1 VPSATWADLARAYRH
16 YRELPV
22 WTGPRELPNNQG
34 LLSRELIRDIKARG
48 AKAAGEVEAT
58 VTRLVQDGALPA
70 EPGALEQR
78 HVDGLAG
85 RRRIGRDTLAA
96 LWDAIVFDRD
106 DYTCRYCGRT
116 PAGVFQAEG
125 RRRGLV
131 LAVDHFSARSGVA
144 ERRRLDNSLTACV
157 SCRAVKADLPRDP
170 FLDELHSLAAAVAA
184 RQARDESA
192 RGQAA
197 G

>member
-1 VPSATWADLARAYRH
+1 VPSASWADLARAYRH

-34 LLSRELIRDIKARG
+34 LLSRELIREIKARG
-48 AKAAGEVEAT
+48 AKAAGEVETALA
-58 VTRLVQDGALPA
+58 RLVQDGALPA
-70 EPGALEQR
+70 EPRTLEQR

-85 RRRIGRDTLAA
+85 RRLGRDTLAA

-116 PAGVFQAEG
+116 PSGVFQAEG

-157 SCRAVKADLPRDP
+157 SCRAVRADLPRDP
-170 FLDELHSLAAAVAA
+170 FLDELRSLAAALAA
-184 RQARDESA
+184 RPARDGSA

>member
-34 LLSRELIRDIKARG
+34 LLSRELIREVKARG
-48 AKAAGEVEAT
+48 AKAAGEVETALA
-58 VTRLVQDGALPA
+58 RLVQDGALPA
-70 EPGALEQR
+70 EPRALEQR

-85 RRRIGRDTLAA
+85 RRLGRDTLAA
-96 LWDAIVFDRD
+96 LWDAMVFDRD

-131 LAVDHFSARSGVA
+131 LAVDHFSARTTVA

-157 SCRAVKADLPRDP
+157 SCRAVRADLPRDP
-170 FLDELHSLAAAVAA
+170 FLDELRSLATAIAA
-184 RQARDESA
+184 RPARDVGA

>member
-34 LLSRELIRDIKARG
+34 LLSRELIREIKARG
-48 AKAAGEVEAT
+48 AKAAGEVETALA
-58 VTRLVQDGALPA
+58 RLVQDGALPA
-70 EPGALEQR
+70 EPRTLEQH

-85 RRRIGRDTLAA
+85 RRLGRDTLAA
-96 LWDAIVFDRD
+96 VWDAIVFDRD

-170 FLDELHSLAAAVAA
+170 FLDELRSLAAALAA
-184 RQARDESA
+184 RPARDGSA

>member
-22 WTGPRELPNNQG
+22 WTAPRELPNNQG
-34 LLSRELIRDIKARG
+34 LLSRELIREVKARG
-48 AKAAGEVEAT
+48 AKAAGEVETALA
-58 VTRLVQDGALPA
+58 RLVQDGALPA
-70 EPGALEQR
+70 EPRALEQR

-85 RRRIGRDTLAA
+85 RRLRRDTLAA

-106 DYTCRYCGRT
+106 DYMCRYCGRT

-131 LAVDHFSARSGVA
+131 LAVDHFSARSTVA

-157 SCRAVKADLPRDP
+157 SCRAVRADLPRDP
-170 FLDELHSLAAAVAA
+170 FLDELRSLAAAVAA
-184 RQARDESA
+184 RPARDGSA

>member
-16 YRELPV
+16 YREFPV

-34 LLSRELIRDIKARG
+34 LLSRELIREVKARG
-48 AKAAGEVEAT
+48 AKAAGEVETA
-58 VTRLVQDGALPA
+58 VAGLVQDGALPA
-70 EPGALEQR
+70 EPRALEQR
-78 HVDGLAG
+78 HVDGLPG
-85 RRRIGRDTLAA
+85 RRLGRDTLAA
-96 LWDAIVFDRD
+96 LWDANVLDRD
-106 DYTCRYCGRT
+106 AYTCRYCGRT

-131 LAVDHFSARSGVA
+131 LAVDHFSARTTVA

-157 SCRAVKADLPRDP
+157 SCRAVRADLPRDP
-170 FLDELHSLAAAVAA
+170 FLDELRSLAAAVAA
-184 RQARDESA
+184 RPARDGGA
-192 RGQAA
+192 RGHAA

>member
-1 VPSATWADLARAYRH
+1 MPSATWADLARAYRH

-34 LLSRELIRDIKARG
+34 LLSRELIREVKARG
-48 AKAAGEVEAT
+48 AKASGGVDSA
-58 VTRLVQDGALPA
+58 VTRLVQDGGLPP
-70 EPGALEQR
+70 EPRGLEQR

-85 RRRIGRDTLAA
+85 RRLGRDTLAA

-116 PAGVFQAEG
+116 PAGVFQEEG
-125 RRRGLV
+125 RRRGLA
-131 LAVDHFSARSGVA
+131 LAVDHFSARTTVA

-170 FLDELHSLAAAVAA
+170 FLDELRSLATALAA
-184 RQARDESA
+184 RWARDGGA